1 MKKGLLFD
9 NNVNVESIKLWQFLI
24 DYDPKFYGN
33 YFEKLF
39 LGIIGGGNHGY
50 KKVSGQASF
59 RHQFLIHF
67 FINESQIKRNML
79 LSLCAVDN
87 NCPRLSKYT
96 IYTLY
101 NPFNYLKCNK
111 STMFNVLVNSSSEG
125 MDSVCVWYLI

>member
-1 MKKGLLFD
+1 
-9 NNVNVESIKLWQFLI
+9 
-24 DYDPKFYGN
+24 
-33 YFEKLF
+33 
-39 LGIIGGGNHGY
+39 
-50 KKVSGQASF
+50 
-59 RHQFLIHF
+59 
-67 FINESQIKRNML
+67 ML

-125 MDSVCVWYLI
+125 MDSVCV